1 MYNAEKKEQSLSV
14 LCADIAGDERLSRL
28 LDKPE
33 ALYAVGRCENRI
45 RRAVE
50 SHGGYRVDFTGR
62 KVMAFFNDSVDAL
75 QSAIE
80 MQRRIAA
87 LPPYSGVPLSVR
99 VGVCTGHQA
108 QEAHYFPSEGSNPAA
123 SLSAIADPAHILL
136 SIPKRV
142 KRFPWLQL
150 ARERL
155 PDLALSCGNRQLNV
169 FRVAWQ
175 DAEPVV
181 LKSALSQ
188 LGNGF
193 DRLYLRYKGVELVL
207 DGNYPALKIGR
218 QADCDVVLRDTRT
231 SRLHGMIERRQ
242 DRFVFVDCSTNGTFV
257 TLEDEIE
264 FFVRRKELM
273 LFGVGQ
279 FSLGAPSSAP
289 GVEIVEFQTG
299 GFP

>member
-1 MYNAEKKEQSLSV
+1 MHKVEKREQSLSV

-45 RRAVE
+45 KRAVE
-50 SHGGYRVDFTGR
+50 SHGGSLVDFSGN

-80 MQRRIAA
+80 MQRRISA
-87 LPPYSGVPLSVR
+87 LPPYSGIPLSVR

-108 QEAHYFPSEGSNPAA
+108 QEERYFPSEGLNPAH

-150 ARERL
+150 ARERV
-155 PDLALSCGNRQLNV
+155 PDMALSCGNRQLNV

-175 DAEPVV
+175 DAE
-181 LKSALSQ
+181 
-188 LGNGF
+188 LGIF
-193 DRLYLRYKGVELVL
+193 FHFAAVF
-207 DGNYPALKIGR
+207 
-218 QADCDVVLRDTRT
+218 ADAAVPDPD
-231 SRLHGMIERRQ
+231 
-242 DRFVFVDCSTNGTFV
+242 
-257 TLEDEIE
+257 
-264 FFVRRKELM
+264 
-273 LFGVGQ
+273 
-279 FSLGAPSSAP
+279 A
-289 GVEIVEFQTG
+289 TG
-299 GFP
+299 KV

>member
-1 MYNAEKKEQSLSV
+1 MHNIEKMEQSLSV

-33 ALYAVGRCENRI
+33 ARYAIGRCENRI
-45 RRAVE
+45 KRAVE
-50 SHGGYRVDFTGR
+50 SNGGYRVDFTGN
-62 KVMAFFNDSVDAL
+62 KVMAFFSDSVDAL

-80 MQRRIAA
+80 MQRRISA
-87 LPPYSGVPLSVR
+87 LPPYSGIPLSIR
-99 VGVCTGHQA
+99 VGVCTGHQS
-108 QEAHYFPSEGSNPAA
+108 QEERYFPSEGTNPAV

-136 SIPKRV
+136 SVPKRV
-142 KRFPWLQL
+142 KRFPWQQL

-155 PDLALSCGNRQLNV
+155 PDMALSCGNRQLNV

-188 LGNGF
+188 MGNGL
-193 DRLYLRYKGVELVL
+193 DRLLLRYNGVELVL
-207 DGNYPALKIGR
+207 DGNRPVLKIGR
-218 QADCDVVLRDTRT
+218 QADCDVVLRDTRS
-231 SRLHGMIERRQ
+231 SRLHGLIERRQ
-242 DRFVFVDCSTNGTFV
+242 DRFVFVDCSSNGTFV
-257 TLEDEIE
+257 TLEDQIE

-273 LFGVGQ
+273 LFGHGQ
-279 FSLGAPSSAP
+279 LSLGGPSSAS